1 MTLNSLRHY
10 SATPETSPQTKTV
23 LEAVFF
29 SVAVSVLTQL
39 VMQHFFNRKR
49 RP

>member
-1 MTLNSLRHY
+1 MTVKYLQHY
-10 SATPETSPQTKTV
+10 SATPEETSRTKTV
-23 LEAVFF
+23 VEAVFF

-39 VMQHFFNRKR
+39 VMQYLFNRKR